1 MADISSK
8 VRLVVSDVDGTLVG
22 ADCVMGEGIR
32 QLAQL
37 LSEQHIAFTLA
48 SGRPVG
54 MLEEYKKALHITLPV
69 VASNGAA
76 VHDGEKFIWE
86 ELLPADAVRRTVEEA
101 DRMGLAVFLTDEN
114 TEGVY
119 RQNDYIRRKSQESGL
134 YKHLIHPEGD
144 EWNGQRLQKLMIID
158 PDSPGRCDMLRPL
171 LEEEK
176 NRIHVVRYGSRCFE
190 AMPEGCSKGTGVE
203 RLARYLGI
211 SREEILVIGDN
222 ANDLD
227 MFSAAGIRAAVGNAE
242 EVLKEQADYVCQ
254 GETVYGVIEAVKRY
268 CESANCGGKME

>member
-32 QLAQL
+32 QLSQL
-37 LSEQHIAFTLA
+37 LSENHIAFTLA
-48 SGRPVG
+48 SGRPMG
-54 MLEEYKKALHITLPV
+54 MLEEYRKALGITLPV

-76 VHDGEKFIWE
+76 GHDGEKFIWE
-86 ELLPADAVRRTVEEA
+86 ELLPTEAVKRTAEEA
-101 DRMGLAVFLTDEN
+101 DCMGLAVFLTDET

-134 YKHLIHPEGD
+134 YKHLIHPKGE
-144 EWNGQRLQKLMIID
+144 EWDRIRLQKLMIID
-158 PDSPGRCDMLRPL
+158 PDSPGRCDRIRPL

-190 AMPEGCSKGTGVE
+190 AMPEGCSKGTGIAK
-203 RLARYLGI
+203 LAKYLGI
-211 SREEILVIGDN
+211 SQKEILVIGDN

-227 MFSAAGIRAAVGNAE
+227 MFSAAGFRAAVGNAE
-242 EVLKEQADYVCQ
+242 AVLKEQADYVCR
-254 GETVYGVIEAVKRY
+254 GETVYGVIEAVKRF
-268 CESANCGGKME
+268 CESVY

>member
-1 MADISSK
+1 MTDISLK

-37 LSEQHIAFTLA
+37 LAENHIAFTLA

-54 MLEEYKKALHITLPV
+54 MLEEYRKALGITLPV

-76 VHDGEKFIWE
+76 GHDGEKFIWE
-86 ELLPADAVRRTVEEA
+86 ELLPAEAVKRTAEEA
-101 DRMGLAVFLTDEN
+101 DRMGLAVFLTDET

-144 EWNGQRLQKLMIID
+144 EWDRIRIQKLMIID
-158 PDSPGRCDMLRPL
+158 PDSPGRCDILRPL
-171 LEEEK
+171 LEEKK

-190 AMPEGCSKGTGVE
+190 AMPEGCSKGTGIAK
-203 RLARYLGI
+203 LARYLGI
-211 SREEILVIGDN
+211 SQKEILVIGDN
-222 ANDLD
+222 VNDLD
-227 MFSAAGIRAAVGNAE
+227 MFSAAGVRVAVGNAE
-242 EVLKEQADYVCQ
+242 AVLKDQADYVCQ
-254 GETVYGVIEAVKRY
+254 GETVYGVIEAVKRF
-268 CESANCGGKME
+268 CESVY

>member
-1 MADISSK
+1 
-8 VRLVVSDVDGTLVG
+8 
-22 ADCVMGEGIR
+22 
-32 QLAQL
+32 
-37 LSEQHIAFTLA
+37 
-48 SGRPVG
+48 
-54 MLEEYKKALHITLPV
+54 
-69 VASNGAA
+69 
-76 VHDGEKFIWE
+76 
-86 ELLPADAVRRTVEEA
+86 
-101 DRMGLAVFLTDEN
+101 MGLAVFLTDEN